1 MEYKAYSVQTRE
13 DLVTIAKQHG
23 DRQVILQLNKREL
36 TSSASRWNIH
46 HLIAYRLRV
55 YPDEAFLSELRA
67 DHNLYCPLCGAS
79 EFCPQKLNHTRT
91 KELIAENPRD
101 FFTKTDCELMQS
113 QDGFLWAALREA
125 ARPELTNQ
133 ARVRP
138 QRERKQV
145 QREGYIDSASA
156 IPGSSSPILHSS
168 SEFEA
173 DLGNLDED
181 DHEARRSRP
190 EEVTVHL
197 ALCFLRHVLN
207 LCLLQ
212 HLPGR
217 AMEVEA
223 RPRIERRT
231 TNAYVAGIVRVTA
244 EDDGGICSMRKVGS
258 GWEIR
263 QPFLALL
270 EAKRAFKYVR
280 LDKSTGNCV
289 PIISNENLAQCLGEA
304 IITKKG
310 NPKFLRDNVF
320 LIAANSTYM
329 CFLDFQFGRDYME
342 YLDTMNETA
351 QRELINDEEKD
362 TFVYM
367 HRTEWYNLLAGE
379 GRRNAFCHILSLL
392 RWHDARDV
400 RRQAA
405 GDFTEG
411 SDDYDLPYGS
421 GDNIDHGFDSDSM
434 DTEL

>member
-1 MEYKAYSVQTRE
+1 MEYKAYSAQTRQ
-13 DLVTIAKQHG
+13 DLAAIAKQNG

-36 TSSASRWNIH
+36 TSPASRWNIR
-46 HLIAYRLRV
+46 HLIVYRLLV
-55 YPDEAFLSELRA
+55 YQNEAFLSELEA
-67 DHNLYCPLCGAS
+67 DHDTYCPLCRDS
-79 EFCPQKLNHTRT
+79 QSSPQKLNHART
-91 KELIAENPRD
+91 QDLIAENPRD
-101 FFTKTDCELMQS
+101 FFMKTDCEIMQS

-133 ARVRP
+133 AEMRP

-173 DLGNLDED
+173 DMANLDED
-181 DHEARRSRP
+181 EHEARRSRP

-197 ALCFLRHVLN
+197 VLCFLRHVLN
-207 LCLLQ
+207 LCLIQ
-212 HLPGR
+212 HPPGL
-217 AMEVEA
+217 ATEVEA

-231 TNAYVAGIVRVTA
+231 TNAYVAGNVLITA
-244 EDDGGICSMRKVGS
+244 EDDGGICSMHKVGS
-258 GWEIR
+258 GWEIS

-280 LDKSTGNCV
+280 LDESTGNYIPV
-289 PIISNENLAQCLGEA
+289 ISNENLAQCLGEA

-310 NPKFLRDNVF
+310 NPLFLKEDVF

-329 CFLDFQFGRDYME
+329 CFFHFKFGDDYVE
-342 YLDTMNETA
+342 YLDATNETA
-351 QRELINDEEKD
+351 QRELVNDEGKD
-362 TFVYM
+362 TCVYM
-367 HRTEWYNLLAGE
+367 HGTKWYNLLLGE
-379 GRRNAFCHILSLL
+379 GRRNALCHILSVL

-400 RRQAA
+400 RHQAA